1 MYNFKILMPM
11 LTQMEKERV
20 AELSEEISQTMK
32 RMKLNIKAIE
42 EIEKNNIKLECEMAK
57 KKKEIKRIKNG

>member
-1 MYNFKILMPM
+1 M

-20 AELSEEISQTMK
+20 AMLSEEISQSMK

-42 EIEKNNIKLECEMAK
+42 EIQKRNIQLKCEMAK
-57 KKKEIKRIKNG
+57 KKKEIKRIKNS